1 MKDEGNAFYKNK
13 QFEEAIKKY
22 DEAIELKPTEILY
35 YNNKAAVHLEQN
47 HVELALEVV
56 NNAIAIAD
64 DNMIYDF
71 VKRGKLYAR
80 KAACYMKQSD
90 YTNASEWY

>member
-1 MKDEGNAFYKNK
+1 LKDEGNAFYKNK

-47 HVELALEVV
+47 HL
-56 NNAIAIAD
+56 N
-64 DNMIYDF
+64 
-71 VKRGKLYAR
+71 
-80 KAACYMKQSD
+80 
-90 YTNASEWY
+90 